1 MVGSGIV
8 KAVTG
13 IVKAIAVDGTERILQ
28 AGDRVLPNEQII
40 TGDGGAIAV
49 EFSDGTTMDLGRNSD
64 VTLNEATLI
73 SYEGNKLASPTL
85 VEDAQGEV
93 AAIQE
98 VLAEDG
104 TFDPSKLDAPAAGGV
119 AAAGGAAG
127 MEDDGSTVVEIDY
140 LNPTMTPHNGFD
152 TTGINVVFPEPLEVL
167 LLEPDESPP
176 PFIIPPSI
184 ALSLEATIGYI
195 KEDSTDNVINLNVNV
210 DNPGTDILQTI
221 TISQLPSDAI
231 LDLTGLTA
239 AAGVSSSIGDGVNT
253 PLVLTLDGGV
263 TNFFGSFKLSPL
275 EDSDVDITGILVTAT
290 AINAAVPTLQATA
303 SDTLDV
309 VVDAILDER
318 VEIVQ
323 DKDAWGDLD
332 TTAIPLNLDFY
343 MDNAGFRGS
352 MDGDSDEDSL
362 EEDSSEKV
370 SSVAITLEAV
380 TDTITITEFG
390 LTLDQYKYIGDAK
403 LTGNPTDGYTLT
415 EYLDTA
421 DLDAAIE
428 SLAITRPLSSR
439 FSGDI
444 KVTINTITE
453 DTNPNG
459 GLEPDLSDN
468 SRASAPDFVFYA
480 RVSDNEFDD
489 LLDMTSTEST
499 EIGFRI
505 TDSNLILDSA
515 HSEDQAFNIDF
526 KQLLDDL
533 TPTQLNS
540 FDTVDISGSIGT
552 LEDNQLSLSA
562 QDVLDFNLAPQQQL
576 NIVGNTGDQVN
587 LIDGAGSW
595 SHASNNTTLPD
606 TYSYQDGNGQTIAAI
621 TIDDALTVDMS

>member
-1 MVGSGIV
+1 MTGSGIV

-28 AGDRVLPNEQII
+28 VGDRVLPNEQII

-140 LNPTMTPHNGFD
+140 LNPTMTPVNGFD
-152 TTGINVVFPEPLEVL
+152 TTGINVVFPEPLEEL
-167 LLEPDESPP
+167 LLEPDEPP
-176 PFIIPPSI
+176 PFFIIPPSI

-263 TNFFGSFKLSPL
+263 TKFSGSFKLSPL
-275 EDSDVDITGILVTAT
+275 EDSDVDITGISITAI
-290 AINAAVPTLQATA
+290 AINADILTLQASA
-303 SDTLDV
+303 ADSFDV
-309 VVDAILDER
+309 VVDAILDEQAD
-318 VEIVQ
+318 IDQVQ
-323 DKDAWGDLD
+323 EALD
-332 TTAIPLNLDFY
+332 NPTFLGGETIALNLELSMVDALFT
-343 MDNAGFRGS
+343 GS
-352 MDGDSDEDSL
+352 LDGGSDEDGSENVNSVVITL
-362 EEDSSEKV
+362 DDTSADLIFEQYNGSATIEEDNSTGV
-370 SSVAITLEAV
+370 YTLA
-380 TDTITITEFG
+380 
-390 LTLDQYKYIGDAK
+390 
-403 LTGNPTDGYTLT
+403 GYT
-415 EYLDTA
+415 DTA
-421 DLDAAIE
+421 DLEAAIE
-428 SLAITRPLSSR
+428 SLAIITPSAPDV
-439 FSGDI
+439 FFYDGII
-444 KVTINTITE
+444 KGTIKTITE
-453 DTNPNG
+453 DTNPSG
-459 GLEPDLSDN
+459 GLEPDLVDN
-468 SRASAPDFVFYA
+468 SRVGVFDFYV
-480 RVSDNEFDD
+480 RVGDEFDGF
-489 LLDMTSTEST
+489 LDTKSTGIEV
-499 EIGFRI
+499 GFRI
-505 TDSNLILDSA
+505 TGPSLILDSA
-515 HSEDQAFNIDF
+515 NGQDLDF
-526 KQLLDDL
+526 SVNFSQLLSS
-533 TPTQLNS
+533 PVIHNQLS
-540 FDTVDISGSIGT
+540 DIDKIDISGNIDT
-552 LEDNQLSLSA
+552 QENNQISLSA
-562 QDVLDFNLAPQQQL
+562 QDVLDFNQQDPLQSL
-576 NIVGNTGDQVN
+576 NIEGNVGDQVN
-587 LIDGAGSW
+587 LIDQDGVGLGSW
-595 SHASNNTTLPD
+595 SITSQNAIAQTD
-606 TYSYQDGNGQTIAAI
+606 TYSYLNNGQIIANI
-621 TIDDALTVDMS
+621 TIDDALTVVT